1 LAPVAQRAAGAMA
14 TAAAAVAAVSVTRVA
29 T

>member
-14 TAAAAVAAVSVTRVA
+14 TAADAADAAAVTRVA